1 MSHIHSTENLVF
13 ERLQQQQHE
22 QNRIRQRIHQDK
34 PRLMRSRHLI
44 GGLGA
49 FFVSIGTKL
58 QQVEQQ
64 SKHAV

>member
-13 ERLQQQQHE
+13 ERLQQRQHE
-22 QNRIRQRIHQDK
+22 QDQLRQRVRQDK

-58 QQVEQQ
+58 QQVERR